1 MQFDRLSK
9 PSGYAVATSLK
20 ECKNPRNFIGGI
32 IMHFKFLAI
41 LFVAA
46 LLGACRIAPTAYQV
60 QNASVSANIQNATK
74 DDVKKAI
81 LRAGSSLGWKLVDNG
96 PDAMIGTLL
105 LRTHTAV
112 VDIPY
117 SATQYSITYKDS
129 TNLNYDGT
137 SIHSNY
143 NGWIQNL
150 QKAIN
155 SQLNTL

>member
-1 MQFDRLSK
+1 MKLR
-9 PSGYAVATSLK
+9 
-20 ECKNPRNFIGGI
+20 
-32 IMHFKFLAI
+32 
-41 LFVAA
+41 FVAIA
-46 LLGACRIAPTAYQV
+46 LLALVLGACRTAPSIYQV
-60 QNASVSANIQNATK
+60 DNASIVSNVPKPSK

-81 LRAGSSLGWKLVDNG
+81 VRAGGGLGWQFRDNG
-96 PDAMIGTLL
+96 ADALVGTLV

-117 SATQYSITYKDS
+117 SATQYSIKYKDS

-150 QKAIN
+150 HKAIN
-155 SQLNTL
+155 VQLNTL